1 MRKLFVSLI
10 LFSAAATSFAWSG
23 SLKFIKGDDT
33 VILNSDGDR
42 VCLQKPHTSI
52 CAKNIAISDYFFL
65 SPAQTEE
72 YVIKMMKS
80 LGYSLV

>member
-23 SLKFIKGDDT
+23 SLEFIKGDDT
-33 VILNSDGDR
+33 VILKSDGVM
-42 VCLQKPHTSI
+42 VCLEQPHTYI
-52 CAKNIAISDYFFL
+52 CSKTITIGDYFFL
-65 SPAQTEE
+65 SPNQTEK
-72 YVIKMMKS
+72 YVIEMMNN